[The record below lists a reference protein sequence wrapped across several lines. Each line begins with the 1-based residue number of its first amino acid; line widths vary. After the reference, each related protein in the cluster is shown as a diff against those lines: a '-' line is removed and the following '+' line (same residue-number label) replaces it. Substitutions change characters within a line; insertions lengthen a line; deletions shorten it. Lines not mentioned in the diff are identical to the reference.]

1 MAKLLNN
8 NDVMGLVGTA
18 STNYIQKISDG
29 TTEHDLAVVNGIT
42 FFNGKQDTEGVVW
55 DGVQPLEVVIPTL
68 SDIVSNPVV
77 LKGIVNSASDI
88 PSSASNGDL
97 LYIGTSGS
105 YFTPAVPC
113 EAGDMAIYYNSAW
126 HVISGEEQI
135 TINAAAATASGNDY
149 EFSISGTPKTILTV
163 EGKTV
168 SLVLDYADIRSKMAV
183 EKNAKID
190 LALKSATVTVS
201 GMTIALSK
209 DVDTT
214 DDISTSVSFNTAT
227 ALSSGVVTISDKVL
241 VANDFTWDAGS
252 LPTVNKNA
260 AAVSVTV
267 NHNLSIS
274 KAGEDGST
282 GDYLTSVSA
291 IKSAVL
297 SDAQA
302 AEAQITYATG
312 LAAASGKEFVTNVHV
327 FDSTEDAGKAV
338 AFTIPGAITA
348 ASANNTFVTG
358 LESSNAA
365 GDNALV
371 SSISVGAVTA
381 NTSGSDFVRGLS
393 DGSNVVLTS
402 VSFGDVAQDAT
413 RQWFLTGV
421 VASGADVVTDVTI
434 GEISLVA
441 DNSSTFAST
450 AIISATVSDHVLSF
464 NTASFMKP
472 VSISKAADTI
482 TKGGFSKGG
491 VILSGYDSTPASLTM
506 GGISQADTTVSYK
519 SLATGEVTLTQGA
532 GTDYVFDV
540 DEEHAYTA
548 NLGYKKITV
557 TDATFTKN
565 TPALANTT
573 ITATI
578 PADTFVESLTGAALP
593 SFSVGSATG
602 EISGSVDTTLSMSEV
617 SFLGVNPDKKNIP
630 VIGAYSLTSDSSA
643 TGAITVAAASTYN
656 VENGEVTIAS
666 GAFVTAVEVDSTAV
680 QTKTN
685 A

>member
-227 ALSSGVVTISDKVL
+227 ATCVR
-241 VANDFTWDAGS
+241 
-252 LPTVNKNA
+252 
-260 AAVSVTV
+260 VS
-267 NHNLSIS
+267 
-274 KAGEDGST
+274 
-282 GDYLTSVSA
+282 
-291 IKSAVL
+291 
-297 SDAQA
+297 
-302 AEAQITYATG
+302 
-312 LAAASGKEFVTNVHV
+312 
-327 FDSTEDAGKAV
+327 
-338 AFTIPGAITA
+338 
-348 ASANNTFVTG
+348 
-358 LESSNAA
+358 
-365 GDNALV
+365 
-371 SSISVGAVTA
+371 
-381 NTSGSDFVRGLS
+381 FVR
-393 DGSNVVLTS
+393 
-402 VSFGDVAQDAT
+402 VSPDIHSQ
-413 RQWFLTGV
+413 
-421 VASGADVVTDVTI
+421 
-434 GEISLVA
+434 
-441 DNSSTFAST
+441 
-450 AIISATVSDHVLSF
+450 
-464 NTASFMKP
+464 
-472 VSISKAADTI
+472 
-482 TKGGFSKGG
+482 
-491 VILSGYDSTPASLTM
+491 ASL
-506 GGISQADTTVSYK
+506 K
-519 SLATGEVTLTQGA
+519 LRL
-532 GTDYVFDV
+532 
-540 DEEHAYTA
+540 
-548 NLGYKKITV
+548 
-557 TDATFTKN
+557 
-565 TPALANTT
+565 
-573 ITATI
+573 
-578 PADTFVESLTGAALP
+578 
-593 SFSVGSATG
+593 
-602 EISGSVDTTLSMSEV
+602 
-617 SFLGVNPDKKNIP
+617 
-630 VIGAYSLTSDSSA
+630 
-643 TGAITVAAASTYN
+643 
-656 VENGEVTIAS
+656 
-666 GAFVTAVEVDSTAV
+666 
-680 QTKTN
+680 
-685 A
+685 

>member
-1 MAKLLNN
+1 MAKRLV
-8 NDVMGLVGTA
+8 NDVIGLVGT
-18 STNYIQKISDG
+18 SSSEWINEVNDG
-29 TTEHDLAVVNGIT
+29 SKTHAVAVKNGIT
-42 FFNGKQDTEGVVW
+42 FFNGKNDAEGVTW
-55 DGVQPLEVVIPTL
+55 DGKQELEVIIPTL
-68 SDIVSNPVV
+68 ADIVSNPVV
-77 LKGIVNSASDI
+77 LKGIANTDTDL
-88 PSSASNGDL
+88 PSTASNGDL
-97 LYIGTSGS
+97 YYIGTPGT
-105 YFTPAVPC
+105 YREEVC
-113 EAGDMAIYYNSAW
+113 EAGDMAICYNNTW
-126 HVISGEEQI
+126 HFISGENQV
-135 TINAAAATASGNDY
+135 TILGTFNNGTST
-149 EFSISGTPKTILTV
+149 FSLTGTPQEVLDV
-163 EGKTV
+163 EGKK
-168 SLVLDYADIRSKMAV
+168 LALAIDYSDVRSKMAV

-190 LALKSATVTVS
+190 LEVKSATVAVS
-201 GMTIALSK
+201 GMAVALSK
-209 DVDTT
+209 AADTT
-214 DDISTSVSFNTAT
+214 KDITSAVSFDLPT
-227 ALSSGVVTISDKVL
+227 ALADGAVTISDKVL
-241 VANDFTWDAGS
+241 VADNFTWDAGS

-260 AAVSVTV
+260 AAVSLTV
-267 NHNLSIS
+267 SHNLGIS
-274 KAGEDGST
+274 KAGVDGST

-297 SDAQA
+297 ADAQA

-338 AFTIPGAITA
+338 AFTIPGVITA
-348 ASANNTFVTG
+348 ASTNNTFVTG

-365 GDNALV
+365 GGNALV

-381 NTSGSDFVRGLS
+381 NTTGSDFVRGLS
-393 DGSNVVLTS
+393 DNSNVVLTS

-421 VASGADVVTDVTI
+421 VASGSDVVTDVTI

-472 VSISKAADTI
+472 VAISKAADTI

-491 VILSGYDSTPASLTM
+491 IILSGQDSTSATLNM
-506 GGISQADTTVSYK
+506 GGISQADTEVSYK
-519 SLATGEVTLTQGA
+519 SLATGQVTLTQGA

-540 DEEHAYTA
+540 AEEHAYTA
-548 NLGYKKITV
+548 SLGYKKITV

-565 TPALANTT
+565 TPTLVNTSMSV
-573 ITATI
+573 TI

-593 SFSVGSATG
+593 SFSVDSATG
-602 EISGSVDTTLSMSEV
+602 TISGEVGTSLSVSGV
-617 SFLGVNPDKKNIP
+617 SFLGVTDDAKTLP
-630 VIGAYSLTSDSSA
+630 VVGAYTLVSDSSVA
-643 TGAITVAAASTYN
+643 GAITVAAASTYK
-656 VENGEVTIAS
+656 VENGGVTIAS

-680 QTKTN
+680 QTK